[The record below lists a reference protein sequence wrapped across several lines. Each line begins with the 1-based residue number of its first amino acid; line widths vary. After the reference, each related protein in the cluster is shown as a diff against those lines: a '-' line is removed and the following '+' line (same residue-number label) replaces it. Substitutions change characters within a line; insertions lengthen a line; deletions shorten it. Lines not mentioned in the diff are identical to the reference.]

1 MSRKNFTIGIDLGT
15 TFSCVST
22 VMNGKAEVLEDEGR
36 RITPSIVGYDV
47 NKQTFMTGEQA
58 RRQMTLNPK
67 DTIYIVK
74 RFMGMENGQEKTI
87 LAKNPVPYKVVPGK
101 KGTVVV
107 EMTNGE
113 QFAPEVV
120 SAHILKKMREIAAKS
135 LNVDMADITKAVIT
149 VPAYFSDAQRQA
161 TKDAGII
168 AGLEVLRIINE
179 PTAAAL
185 AYGMNKNEK
194 GTLLVFDLG
203 VGTFDISILEIE
215 DNFFTVKASVGDDH
229 LGGADFDN
237 KIIQYIVEDF
247 KNTNGIDLSK
257 DAQAYAR
264 IKEEAEKTK
273 IALSSSLSV
282 DINIPFI
289 TTGPNGP
296 LHINLPLTRA
306 KFESLCS
313 DLLKKIEDI
322 AIKSLKEANINV
334 NQIDNVL
341 FVGGMTRMP
350 KVSEIVEKC
359 FNKTPLKTVN
369 PDEAVAK
376 GAAILANIL
385 GGNAED
391 QAGTDVL
398 LLDVTPMS
406 LGIETLGG
414 IFTPLITK
422 QTTIP
427 VQKKQ
432 VFSTAYDN
440 QTAVTIVVYQGERPM
455 AKDNRMLG
463 QFNLEGIAPAPKGV
477 PQIEVCFD
485 VDANGIVN
493 VSATDVATKKSHKIR
508 IESGKMS
515 DEEIQKHMEEVKRH
529 EEDDKRKMKLAE
541 TKNQVDATLD
551 SMEKSIKEYKDKI
564 PENLVTELE
573 AEKANLI
580 AAKEADDVDKMEEIM
595 NTIREKLQQIGQNV
609 YQQPGQEQGGAE
621 QNSESAEPQVED

>member
-1 MSRKNFTIGIDLGT
+1 
-15 TFSCVST
+15 
-22 VMNGKAEVLEDEGR
+22 
-36 RITPSIVGYDV
+36 
-47 NKQTFMTGEQA
+47 
-58 RRQMTLNPK
+58 MTLNPK

-87 LAKNPVPYKVVPGK
+87 LSKNPVPYKVVPGK

-107 EMTNGE
+107 EMSNGE
-113 QFAPEVV
+113 QFAPEVI

-203 VGTFDISILEIE
+203 GGTFDISILEIE

-237 KIIQYIVEDF
+237 KIIQYIIEDF

-257 DAQAYAR
+257 DAQAYSR

-296 LHINLPLTRA
+296 LHINIPLTRA

-322 AIKSLKEANINV
+322 CLKSLKEANITV

-414 IFTPLITK
+414 IFTALITK

-455 AKDNRMLG
+455 AKDNKMLG

-515 DEEIQKHMEEVKRH
+515 DEEIQRHMEEVKRH

-541 TKNQVDATLD
+541 SKNQVDATLD
-551 SMEKSIKEYKDKI
+551 SMEKSLKEYKDKI
-564 PENLVTELE
+564 PENLVAELE
-573 AEKANLI
+573 TEKANLI
-580 AAKEADDVDKMEEIM
+580 AAKEGDDVEKMEAIM
-595 NTIREKLQQIGQNV
+595 ATIREKLQQIGQNV
-609 YQQPGQEQGGAE
+609 YQQPGQEGAQSDE
-621 QNSESAEPQVED
+621 AGTAEPQVED

>member
-203 VGTFDISILEIE
+203 GGTFDISILEIE

>member
-22 VMNGKAEVLEDEGR
+22 IMNGKAEVLEDEGR

-47 NKQTFMTGEQA
+47 NKQAFMTGEQA

-87 LAKNPVPYKVVPGK
+87 LSKNPVPYKVVPGK

-107 EMTNGE
+107 EMSNGE
-113 QFAPEVV
+113 QFAPEVI

-203 VGTFDISILEIE
+203 GGTFDISILEIE

-237 KIIQYIVEDF
+237 KIIQYIIEDF

-257 DAQAYAR
+257 DAQAYSR

-296 LHINLPLTRA
+296 LHINIPLTRA

-322 AIKSLKEANINV
+322 CLKSLKEANITV

-414 IFTPLITK
+414 IFTALITK

-455 AKDNRMLG
+455 AKDNKMLG

-515 DEEIQKHMEEVKRH
+515 DEEIQRHMEEVKRH

-541 TKNQVDATLD
+541 SKNQVDATLD
-551 SMEKSIKEYKDKI
+551 SMEKSLKEYKDKI
-564 PENLVTELE
+564 PENLVAELE
-573 AEKANLI
+573 TEKANLI
-580 AAKEADDVDKMEEIM
+580 AAKEGDDVEKMEAIM
-595 NTIREKLQQIGQNV
+595 ATIREKLQQIGQNV
-609 YQQPGQEQGGAE
+609 YQQPGQEGAQSDE
-621 QNSESAEPQVED
+621 AGTAEPQVED

>member
-1 MSRKNFTIGIDLGT
+1 MSRKNITIGIDLGT
-15 TFSCVST
+15 TFSCVSSI
-22 VMNGKAEVLEDEGR
+22 VNGKPEVLEDEGR
-36 RITPSIVGYDV
+36 RITASIVAYDTA
-47 NKQTFMTGEQA
+47 KQTFMTGEQA
-58 RRQMTLNPK
+58 RRQMTLNPNN
-67 DTIYIVK
+67 TIYIVK
-74 RFMGMENGQEKTI
+74 RFMGMENGQEKSV

-107 EMTNGE
+107 EMNNGE
-113 QFAPEVV
+113 QFAPEVI
-120 SAHILKKMREIAAKS
+120 SAHILKKMREIAAKA
-135 LNVDMADITKAVIT
+135 LNVDTADITKAVIT

-203 VGTFDISILEIE
+203 GGTFDISILEIE

-237 KIIQYIVEDF
+237 KIIQYIIEDF
-247 KNTNGIDLSK
+247 KNTNGVDLSK
-257 DAQAYAR
+257 DAQAYSR

-313 DLLKKIEDI
+313 DLLKRIEDI
-322 AIKSLKEANINV
+322 AVKSLKEANVSV
-334 NQIDNVL
+334 NAIDNVL

-350 KVSEIVEKC
+350 KVSEIVEKV
-359 FNKTPLKTVN
+359 FHKAPLKTVN

-391 QAGTDVL
+391 QSGTDVL

-455 AKDNRMLG
+455 AKDNKMLG
-463 QFNLEGIAPAPKGV
+463 QFNLEGIAPAPKGM

-515 DEEIQKHMEEVKRH
+515 DEEIQKHMEEVRRH
-529 EEDDKRKMKLAE
+529 EEEDKRKVKLAE
-541 TKNQVDATLD
+541 TKNRVDGTVDSLDKTL
-551 SMEKSIKEYKDKI
+551 KEHKDKV
-564 PENLVTELE
+564 PENLVAELE
-573 AEKANLI
+573 EEKAQLI
-580 AAKEADDVDKMEEIM
+580 AAKEGDDVDKMESLMESL
-595 NTIREKLQQIGQNV
+595 NQKLQQIGQNV
-609 YQQPGQEQGGAE
+609 YQQQDQGTGE
-621 QNSESAEPQVED
+621 PSAEGEPEVTVE

>member
-1 MSRKNFTIGIDLGT
+1 MSKKNITIGIDLGT
-15 TFSCVST
+15 TFSCVASIQNK
-22 VMNGKAEVLEDEGR
+22 MREVLEDEGR

-47 NKQTFMTGEQA
+47 KKNQFIVGEAA
-58 RRQMTLNPK
+58 RRQMTLNPQN
-67 DTIYIVK
+67 TVFIVK
-74 RFMGMENGQEKTI
+74 RFMGMENGQEKAV
-87 LAKNPVPYKVVPGK
+87 LAKHPLPYKIVPGK
-101 KGTVVV
+101 KGSVVV

-113 QFAPEVV
+113 QFAPEVI
-120 SAHILKKMREIAAKS
+120 SAHILKKIREIAAKA
-135 LNVDMADITKAVIT
+135 LNVDVSEITKAVIT

-203 VGTFDISILEIE
+203 GGTFDISILEIE

-229 LGGADFDN
+229 LGGSDFDN
-237 KIIQYIVEDF
+237 KIIQYIIEDF

-257 DAQAYAR
+257 DPQAFAR

-289 TTGPNGP
+289 TTGANGP

-334 NQIDNVL
+334 NNIDNVL

-350 KVSEIVEKC
+350 KITEIVEKC
-359 FNKTPLKTVN
+359 FNKSPLKTVN

-385 GGNAED
+385 GGNED
-391 QAGTDVL
+391 EQTGSDVL

-455 AKDNRMLG
+455 AKDNKMLG
-463 QFNLEGIAPAPKGV
+463 QFNLEGIAPAPKGM

-515 DEEIQKHMEEVKRH
+515 DEEIQRHMEEVKKH
-529 EEDDKRKMKLAE
+529 EEEDRKKVKLVE
-541 TKNQVDATLD
+541 TKNRVDGTIDGLEKTL
-551 SMEKSIKEYKDKI
+551 KEYKDKI
-564 PENLVTELE
+564 PQDLLTQLEEDKVNLL
-573 AEKANLI
+573 K
-580 AAKEADDVDKMEEIM
+580 AKETDDIEQMESLIESL
-595 NTIREKLQQIGQNV
+595 NQKLQQIGQNI
-609 YQQPGQEQGGAE
+609 YQQPNENPNPE
-621 QNSESAEPQVED
+621 TNNSEPETTVE